1 MNEFFYKTIAYQSFV
16 VPPLCYVWAWWSW
29 IQTEKAAVPRWR
41 RAISEISLG
50 LLSAGIGLG
59 AFSISYLY
67 AHPEHGGLPDATIWS
82 MEAGAI
88 FGILALVTSTF
99 SKSWTRIALVLSS
112 ADLLFFLYLIA
123 LSP

>member
-1 MNEFFYKTIAYQSFV
+1 MNEFFYKTVTYQSFV

-29 IQTEKAAVPRWR
+29 IHTEKSGVPPWR

-50 LLSAGIGLG
+50 LLFTGIGLG

-67 AHPEHGGLPDATIWS
+67 TYPMQGGLPDATIWS

-88 FGILALVTSTF
+88 FGILALLTSMF
-99 SKSWTRIALVLSS
+99 SKSWTRVALVLSS